1 MCMEPKYQLI
11 WSEQISLT
19 FSKAEPELQRQ
30 LDGNRGIIFPG
41 MYLSIARIL
50 SAIASDIKVRI
61 HKALQFFR
69 IFEFFN

>member
-1 MCMEPKYQLI
+1 MCREPKFKLI

-50 SAIASDIKVRI
+50 SAIASDIKVRVY
-61 HKALQFFR
+61 KALNFFR
-69 IFEFFN
+69 IFELSH